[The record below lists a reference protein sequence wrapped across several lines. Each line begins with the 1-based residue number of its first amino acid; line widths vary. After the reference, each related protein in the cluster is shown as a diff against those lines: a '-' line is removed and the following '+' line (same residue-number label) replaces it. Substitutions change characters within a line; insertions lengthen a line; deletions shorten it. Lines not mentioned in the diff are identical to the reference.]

1 MAIKATHKGE
11 EGFRVSIFGELVGEA
26 QLIDT
31 EGSYAG
37 LRGVS
42 VSLRNRTGLVPGPHR
57 ILVQAKGPWTINVG
71 QVFPA
76 DGNVGTAPSLTLF
89 QRSGDDMERWIR
101 LPRGEYLI
109 RSSHLGNRA
118 FSVVLINADG
128 GDEVLAVDNT
138 GVFEGQRLLRVGPE
152 SSPTSSEIDLRAG
165 IYALVVRADGDW
177 EIETQKPNAEPYVCR
192 KARHLVAHIRF

>member
-1 MAIKATHKGE
+1 MDY
-11 EGFRVSIFGELVGEA
+11 
-26 QLIDT
+26 Q
-31 EGSYAG
+31 
-37 LRGVS
+37 RG
-42 VSLRNRTGLVPGPHR
+42 PG
-57 ILVQAKGPWTINVG
+57 
-71 QVFPA
+71 FPA

-177 EIETQKPNAEPYVCR
+177 EIEIQK
-192 KARHLVAHIRF
+192 